1 MINITVRGHDF
12 EEVDTIETLA
22 KKAQANNIHSL
33 QLALTKSFPG
43 LVDKNTRLSPGLGYK
58 FKNTLQ
64 AHQVD
69 VGILSCYSNLIHPDP
84 AERRKIS
91 ATFCDYLKNARY
103 FGAPMVASETGSVL
117 PQMGFTEENFKEEV
131 FQELIEVVKELVAC
145 GEHYQTIVGIE
156 PGTHHPLHT
165 IEKTKRL
172 LATVPSDYLGIIY
185 DSTNLITADTYQNQ
199 VAMTEAVL
207 KELGD
212 KIVAFHL
219 KDYLVEDHKIKPVPL
234 GEGIIDYKNI
244 IAIVEKYCPGCF
256 VVLEQTKEPYMKRA
270 VEWLEE

>member
-22 KKAQANNIHSL
+22 KKAQADNIHSL
-33 QLALTKSFPG
+33 QLALTKSFPD
-43 LVDKNTRLSPGLGYK
+43 LVEKNTRLSTGLGYK

-69 VGILSCYSNLIHPDP
+69 VGILSCYSNLIHPDTK
-84 AERRKIS
+84 EREKII

-117 PQMGFTEENFKEEV
+117 PQMGFTEENFKEDV

-172 LATVPSDYLGIIY
+172 LEAVPSDYLGIVY
-185 DSTNLITADTYQNQ
+185 DSTNLITADTYKDQ
-199 VAMTEAVL
+199 VDMTEAVF

-234 GEGIIDYKNI
+234 GEGVIDYKKI

-256 VVLEQTKEPYMKRA
+256 VVLEQTKDPYMKRA
-270 VEWLEE
+270 VEWLEG

>member
-33 QLALTKSFPG
+33 QLALSKSFPG

-84 AERRKIS
+84 AERRKII

-172 LATVPSDYLGIIY
+172 LAAVPSDYLGIIY

-270 VEWLEE
+270 VEWLEG